1 VKLHLTLS
9 KQEIASQIAI
19 LINTYNGWKI
29 SYNFQSILNS
39 NINYFVELNQNL
51 VIGCIGLQYENNL
64 NSKIVHLCVHNL
76 YRRKGIGKKLITT
89 VINNCKTNEIN
100 TQIRNTNF
108 NSLYLFYRLGFTNKS
123 RFYIGQNLIICVS
136 KTIGNVFNNGT
147 IFYNNGVR

>member
-1 VKLHLTLS
+1 MKLHLTLS